1 MHFKFVAKVLIG
13 LCLIS
18 ATALAGTEK
27 TDNGEA
33 AVKADLKARFSELQV
48 DSVRKMPYAGL
59 YEFVSDGQVYY
70 TDKNVDYVLFGRLI
84 DAKSRRDLT
93 EERVRDL
100 MRVKF
105 DTLPLDSAIKV
116 VKGNGKRK
124 LAVFSDPDCPFC
136 KRLEGELDKVND
148 VTVYIFLYPIEG
160 LHAGSTQKAKA
171 IWCAPDR
178 AKAWDEF
185 MHRGILPQA
194 GTCATPVDKIREL
207 AGKLRING
215 TPTLVFA
222 DGVRVPGAVPA
233 AQLEKLLA
241 GAK

>member
-1 MHFKFVAKVLIG
+1 MYFKFAAKVLIG

-18 ATALAGTEK
+18 ATALAAPEK
-27 TDNGEA
+27 ADGETG
-33 AVKADLKARFSELQV
+33 VKAALKARFPDLPVE
-48 DSVRKMPYAGL
+48 SVGKTPYPGL
-59 YEFVSDGQVYY
+59 FEFVSEGQVYY
-70 TDKNVDYVLFGRLI
+70 TDGNADYVLVGRLI

-93 EERVRDL
+93 EERMREL

-136 KRLEGELDKVND
+136 KRLEGELDKIND

-160 LHAGSTQKAKA
+160 LHAGATQKAKT

-178 AKAWDEF
+178 AKAWEEY
-185 MHRGILPQA
+185 MHKGVLPQGGA
-194 GTCATPVDKIREL
+194 ACATSVDKIREL
-207 AGKLRING
+207 AGRLKVTG

-222 DGVRVPGAVPA
+222 DGTRVPGAIPA
-233 AQLEKLLA
+233 AQLEKYL
-241 GAK
+241 GK